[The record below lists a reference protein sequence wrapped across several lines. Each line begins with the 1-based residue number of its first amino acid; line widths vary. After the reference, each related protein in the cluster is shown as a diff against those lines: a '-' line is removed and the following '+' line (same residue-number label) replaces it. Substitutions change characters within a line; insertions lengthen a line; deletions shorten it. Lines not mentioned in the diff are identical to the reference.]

1 MCTKFTLSIS
11 IIYLIILGIINYWN
25 LKVLWNYFIKLRS
38 SVKLI
43 KLANIFRQEKPSSY
57 SVLKFYFQ
65 RNNILNTM
73 ALSDLSLQSNKVK
86 NLQSFHRFLTEE
98 DLSLL
103 RFILYSF
110 SDLNRQKTAFL
121 RFYYYLVINQYL
133 INNYNRIG

>member
-1 MCTKFTLSIS
+1 
-11 IIYLIILGIINYWN
+11 
-25 LKVLWNYFIKLRS
+25 
-38 SVKLI
+38 
-43 KLANIFRQEKPSSY
+43 
-57 SVLKFYFQ
+57 
-65 RNNILNTM
+65 M